1 MKKIILMIL
10 CMAVLMIS
18 MIGCAKEKEPLYY
31 EDIPTDSEII
41 KEVENALKENPLT
54 KEEYIGTISIIER
67 YDFSF
72 FGSYTVRVLI
82 NDKYTFDVAY
92 RLTSIEQDGV
102 IIKRWMR
109 DSIKEVLNT
118 NQKGE

>member
-1 MKKIILMIL
+1 MKTFKIILALLLVLITVF
-10 CMAVLMIS
+10 AVS
-18 MIGCAKEKEPLYY
+18 SCAKEKEPLYY
-31 EDIPTDSEII
+31 EDIPTDDQVITE
-41 KEVENALKENPLT
+41 LKQEFEDNPLT
-54 KEEYIGTISIIER
+54 KDVIEIETISIVEK

-92 RLTSIEQDGV
+92 KITNIQEDGV

-109 DSIKEVLNT
+109 ESIKEVL
-118 NQKGE
+118 